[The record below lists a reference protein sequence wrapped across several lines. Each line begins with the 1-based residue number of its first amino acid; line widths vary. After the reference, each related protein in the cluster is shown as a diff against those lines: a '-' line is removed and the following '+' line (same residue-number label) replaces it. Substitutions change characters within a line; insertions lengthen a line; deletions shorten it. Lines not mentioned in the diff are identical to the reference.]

1 MLPGRMGAVM
11 SEDGTKLIAQ
21 NRKARHEYEILD
33 TFEAGLVLT
42 GTEVKSLR
50 DGKASLAEAYAR
62 VEDDEIWLVGAHIA
76 EYDHGNRQNH
86 DPTRARKLLLHRA
99 EIERLRGKVQEKG
112 LTLVPLR
119 LYWKAGR
126 AKIEIALGRGKKEY
140 DRRDDVTKR
149 EAQRE
154 MDRAMSRRKRGE
166 S

>member
-1 MLPGRMGAVM
+1 M
-11 SEDGTKLIAQ
+11 SQPSSNGTKLITS
-21 NRKARHEYEILD
+21 NRKARRDYEILE

-62 VEDDEIWLVGAHIA
+62 VHRGEVWLVGAHIP
-76 EYDHGNRQNH
+76 EYSHGNRENH
-86 DPTRARKLLLHRA
+86 EPSRSRKLLLHRR
-99 EIERLRGKVQEKG
+99 EIERVEVKVEEDG

-126 AKIEIALGRGKKEY
+126 AKLEFGIGRGKKLW
-140 DRRDDVTKR
+140 DKRQDVQKR

-154 MDRAMSRRKRGE
+154 MDRATSRRAKGQDD
-166 S
+166 